1 MKIKIEIDDSKD
13 EEIIIRCKKIDKN
26 IEHIQKLLIETSN
39 SKKNEL
45 IFYKD
50 NIEYFLDINKIL
62 FFETDDNLVTA
73 HTAKDTF
80 QTKYKL
86 YELEDILP
94 NNFMRV
100 SKSSILNINHV
111 YSINRNITSS
121 SIVEFHN
128 THKQVYVSRM
138 YYKILKEKMKGRNL
152 YEI

>member
-1 MKIKIEIDDSKD
+1 MKIKIEIDDSED

-26 IEHIQKLLIETSN
+26 IEHIQKLIKETLN
-39 SKKNEL
+39 NKNNEL

-62 FFETDDNLVTA
+62 FFETDGNLVTA
-73 HTAKDTF
+73 HTDNDAF

-86 YELEDILP
+86 YELEDMLP
-94 NNFMRV
+94 SNFMRI
-100 SKSSILNINHV
+100 SKSSILNVNYV

-138 YYKILKEKMKGRNL
+138 YYKLLKEKMKGRNS
-152 YEI
+152 YEF